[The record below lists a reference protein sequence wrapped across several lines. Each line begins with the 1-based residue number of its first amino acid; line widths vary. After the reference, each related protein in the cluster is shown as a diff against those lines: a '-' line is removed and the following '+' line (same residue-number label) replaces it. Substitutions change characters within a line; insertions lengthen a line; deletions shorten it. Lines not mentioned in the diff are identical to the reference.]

1 MTITEKGRMEYQ
13 DASATAKDWGV
24 SPRLVQ
30 RLCAEGR
37 IEGARKIGGSWAV
50 PVGARKPQ
58 DPRKGPSHTARH
70 HRSEGTRQGG
80 FGIGAAMPD
89 LQDPGDTVHENRRS
103 VDLASGVRY
112 SDGSAPDA
120 SRSNGSRPDG
130 AASGDAA
137 GKTLSHLSVFS
148 RLMPLMNTPFSLGH
162 CEDAIAALEDPDI
175 RRVAQAEHC
184 YFMGRAE
191 EAARISG
198 ELLDSADLA
207 VRLSACLIYAYAN
220 LPLDNISRARYALTE
235 LNIALQEFAPGSSD
249 TGRAIGAFTAY
260 AASVLLH
267 LPLPDDMPPAD
278 AFLPLLPP
286 GLRSFVM
293 YVRAHQLYLQGGY
306 SRSLG
311 LVEATLMM
319 SEAVYPIPAIYLH
332 LVAVMDCMSLKR
344 VDDARDHL
352 LAAWDLAR
360 PDGLIEAFGEH
371 HGLLGGMLE
380 SVIKKEWPEEF
391 KSIIDITYRFSAGW
405 RRIHNPVTHETVA
418 DNLTTTE
425 FTVSMLAAR
434 GWTNQEIARHMDIS
448 ANTVKSYLSSS
459 FRKLGISRRQDLA
472 QYMLR

>member
-1 MTITEKGRMEYQ
+1 MEYQ
-13 DASATAKDWGV
+13 DVSATAKKWGV
-24 SPRLVQ
+24 SARLVQ
-30 RLCAEGR
+30 RLCADGR
-37 IEGARKIGGSWAV
+37 IEGACKIGRSWAV
-50 PVGARKPQ
+50 PADAQKPD
-58 DPRKGPSHTARH
+58 DPRRAPANALQRH
-70 HRSEGTRQGG
+70 GTE
-80 FGIGAAMPD
+80 ALMA
-89 LQDPGDTVHENRRS
+89 GD
-103 VDLASGVRY
+103 
-112 SDGSAPDA
+112 
-120 SRSNGSRPDG
+120 
-130 AASGDAA
+130 GD
-137 GKTLSHLSVFS
+137 SHLPVFA
-148 RLMPLMNTPFSLGH
+148 RLMPLLNTPFELGR
-162 CEDAIAALEDPDI
+162 CEEAIEVLEDPDM

-198 ELLDSADLA
+198 ELLDSPDLA

-220 LPLDNISRARYALTE
+220 LPLGNINGARYALTE
-235 LNIALQEFAPGSSD
+235 LNIALQKESFGSSGV
-249 TGRAIGAFTAY
+249 GRAVGAFTAY

-267 LPLPDDMPPAD
+267 LPLPDDLPPAD
-278 AFLPLLPP
+278 TFLSLLPS

-293 YVRAHQLYLQGGY
+293 YVRAHQLYLQGDY

-319 SEAVYPIPAIYLH
+319 SEETFPIPDIYLH

-344 VDDARDHL
+344 VDDARTHL
-352 LAAWDLAR
+352 LEAWDLAR

-405 RRIHNPVTHETVA
+405 RRIHNPETNETVA

-425 FTVSMLAAR
+425 FAVSMLAAR
-434 GWTNQEIARHMDIS
+434 GWTNREIARHLGVS

-459 FRKLGISRRQDLA
+459 FRKLGVSRRQDLA
-472 QYMLR
+472 KFMLR